1 MEEKKKGRLR
11 RWLPAALCALIAAGA
26 AYALARSGLLE
37 TINSLEEVQAL
48 IAKAGPFAG
57 AAYFLIQLL
66 TVVLAPIPSN
76 VSMLAGALVLGF
88 WPALLLG
95 VAAIFAGSML
105 VFLAARRL
113 GQKAVQGFI
122 DRGVM
127 EKYLPIIREKQE
139 VFLFFAF
146 LLPLFPDDMLCIL
159 AGLTTM
165 PAARFAVIMLL
176 ARPWGL
182 AFAALMGCGILNLP
196 LWGWA
201 AMFAVLAAVFALA
214 MKNSAQIE
222 NKLIEWIGKL
232 GKGKKA

>member
-1 MEEKKKGRLR
+1 MEERQRGRVR
-11 RWLPAALCALIAAGA
+11 RILPAALCALAVAAAG
-26 AYALARSGLLE
+26 YALWRTGLIE
-37 TINSLEEVQAL
+37 KINSLEEVQAL

-66 TVVLAPIPSN
+66 TVILAPIPSN

-95 VAAIFAGSML
+95 VAAIFTGSML

-113 GQKAVQGFI
+113 GQRHVQRFVDG
-122 DRGVM
+122 GVM
-127 EKYLPIIREKQE
+127 NKYLPIIREKQE
-139 VFLFFAF
+139 VFLFFAL
-146 LLPLFPDDMLCIL
+146 LLPFFPDDMLCIL

-165 PAARFAVIMLL
+165 PAVRFAAIMLL

-182 AFAALMGCGILNLP
+182 VFAALVGCGMLDLP

-201 AMFAVLAAVFALA
+201 LMLTVLGAVFVLA
-214 MKNSAQIE
+214 MKHSAKIE
-222 NKLIEWIGKL
+222 DRLINWIGRL